1 MSSFPFRPRNS
12 SNESQPFVLETPP
25 SQNVESKRRKI
36 SPTDVTH
43 ISQTPE
49 SHFKTPG
56 VPKVSPPDQR
66 QQCTS
71 PIDSKA
77 RETRKEKPS
86 ISKTDITH
94 ISQTENNPLED
105 HPGSV
110 RVSETP
116 AIGQKRKAT
125 SPKSDVTH
133 ISQSQESQF
142 GEKPKSSPMS
152 SPGGKKLRLTRSN
165 ANVTHISQSE
175 KSQQEEKPHRKKPNG
190 KNPHETTHI
199 SQTQKSQVKHS
210 ETVLNNNQK
219 HKRNASEDKVTVVP
233 ESQTSPVVV
242 QVKETPSPEV
252 KCLSKRRKIS
262 STDMTHI
269 SDTERSMIAEPQRC
283 SNSVSSPTLGQ
294 VNLDDS
300 ACVKNTTSSSNDQTS
315 VRPKDLNSSTEPNSA
330 GDTKEGT
337 KDTVQQASRKQN
349 EKEPL
354 SVKKSTSYR

>member
-12 SNESQPFVLETPP
+12 SNESQPFVLETPQ

-49 SHFKTPG
+49 SQFKTPA
-56 VPKVSPPDQR
+56 VPKVSPPDQK

-77 RETRKEKPS
+77 RETRKENPS

-116 AIGQKRKAT
+116 AIGQKRKAA

-133 ISQSQESQF
+133 ISQSQGSQYE
-142 GEKPKSSPMS
+142 EKPKSSPMS

-175 KSQQEEKPHRKKPNG
+175 KSQQEEKPLRKKPNG
-190 KNPHETTHI
+190 KNPHEITHI

-210 ETVLNNNQK
+210 DLNTNQK
-219 HKRNASEDKVTVVP
+219 PKRNASEDEVTIVP

-252 KCLSKRRKIS
+252 NFLSKRRKIS
-262 STDMTHI
+262 SPDMTHI
-269 SDTERSMIAEPQRC
+269 SDTERSMTAEPQRC

-300 ACVKNTTSSSNDQTS
+300 TCVKNTTSSSNDQTF
-315 VRPKDLNSSTEPNSA
+315 VRPKDLNSSTEPNST

-349 EKEPL
+349 EKELL
-354 SVKKSTSYR
+354 SVNKTTSYR